1 MSAIALSGIGILSP
15 LGIGRTPHW
24 DRLRAKES
32 GLVALEPD
40 PIAPLPLSRG
50 GLIKS
55 FQLAEFLP
63 DRKLARMLS
72 QATSYSFAAAQLALT
87 DAGVSM
93 QGIPPERRGLYCQT
107 GMFQVEGRDLAP
119 IVENCCED
127 GALSLAKFGDR
138 GMSVINPFLPIRTL
152 PNMGLGVLSIHFDL
166 QGPNLVAGPF
176 SAQGAMLLDLAC
188 SSLAEGI
195 ADICLV
201 AGSDAP
207 FNVMTLSSLLA
218 MEGAPSELILGEA
231 GVCLVLETEAS
242 VRARGGTIYALFESS
257 TVQSGGRTRHG
268 WNQEMSVPDQ
278 EPLGYLLGSGL
289 LMETAHAALH
299 LHASESLEAPQRAT
313 ARVEDL
319 SGAIG
324 TVCLRK
330 GTW

>member
-1 MSAIALSGIGILSP
+1 MSSIALSGIGIVSA
-15 LGIGRTPHW
+15 LGIGRTAHW
-24 DRLRAKES
+24 NRLLTQES
-32 GLVALEPD
+32 GLVPIEPD
-40 PIAPLPLSRG
+40 PIAPLPLSQG
-50 GLIKS
+50 GLIRD
-55 FQLAEFLP
+55 FQLSAFLP

-72 QATSYSFAAAQLALT
+72 TATSYSFAAAQLALA
-87 DAGVSM
+87 DAGVSL
-93 QGIPPERRGLYCQT
+93 QEIPPERRGLYCQT

-119 IVENCCED
+119 IVDNCCED
-127 GALSLAKFGDR
+127 GELSLAKFGDR

-176 SAQGAMLLDLAC
+176 SAQGAMILDLAC
-188 SSLAEGI
+188 SALEEGA

-218 MEGAPSELILGEA
+218 MEGVPPELILGEA

-242 VRARGGTIYALFESS
+242 VRARGGTIYALIESA
-257 TVQSGGRTRHG
+257 TLRSGGRTRHG
-268 WNQEMSVPDQ
+268 WGQETATSDSYQ
-278 EPLGYLLGSGL
+278 DRIGYLLGSGL
-289 LMETAHAALH
+289 LMETAHAALR
-299 LHASESLEAPQRAT
+299 LHSLDAPQRLT
-313 ARVEDL
+313 AQTVDL

-330 GTW
+330 GT